1 MKSLTSHIVAPVASD
16 HEKIWQAF
24 EEDQSSLKPL
34 DHYNECE
41 AIIRQAWEHDFS
53 GNSIYVHSVKN
64 FCIAILYF
72 GISGCWFF
80 TTSLYLTW

>member
-24 EEDQSSLKPL
+24 EEDQSSLKLL

-41 AIIRQAWEHDFS
+41 AIIRQARDGSMIFQATV
-53 GNSIYVHSVKN
+53 YM
-64 FCIAILYF
+64 
-72 GISGCWFF
+72 F
-80 TTSLYLTW
+80 TL